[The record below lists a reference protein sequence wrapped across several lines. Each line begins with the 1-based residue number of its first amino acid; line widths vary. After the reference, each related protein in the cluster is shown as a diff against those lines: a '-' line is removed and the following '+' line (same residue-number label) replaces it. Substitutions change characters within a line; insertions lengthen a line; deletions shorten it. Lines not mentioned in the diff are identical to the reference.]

1 MLSIIDGVFYCL
13 SAPPVVTHFVFR
25 FRRTSQGRIMTPLI
39 IAAAQS
45 ISCAGDLAANITR
58 HQRFIQV
65 AAEQGVQ
72 LLVFPELSLTGYE
85 RGLAAGLAIAPDA
98 SVLQPL
104 RDFAR
109 EVGVTT
115 VVGMPIRLP
124 DDSPVLI
131 GALVLGADGS
141 LGIYSKQHL
150 HPGEEVAFA
159 PGTGGSTL
167 TIGAETVALAVCADF
182 SRASHAA
189 AAAQQGADLYAAGV
203 LITEN
208 GYAADTALLQGYAS
222 THSMAVLMANHGG
235 TTGGWESAGRSAIWA
250 SDGSLIAAAPGTGNL
265 MVIARRNADGW
276 KGQIVEVAQ
285 V

>member
-1 MLSIIDGVFYCL
+1 
-13 SAPPVVTHFVFR
+13 
-25 FRRTSQGRIMTPLI
+25 MTTLT

-45 ISCAGDLAANITR
+45 ISIAGDLAANIVWHR
-58 HQRFIQV
+58 RFMQI

-85 RGLAAGLAIAPDA
+85 RGLAAELAITPQAGI
-98 SVLQPL
+98 LQSL

-109 EVGVTT
+109 EIGVTT
-115 VVGMPIRLP
+115 VVGMPIRLS

-141 LGIYSKQHL
+141 LGVYSKQHL

-159 PGTGGSTL
+159 PGAGGSTL
-167 TIGAETVALAVCADF
+167 WVGADTVALAVCADF
-182 SRASHAA
+182 SHASHAA
-189 AAAQQGADLYAAGV
+189 AAAEQGADIYAAGV
-203 LITEN
+203 LITEK
-208 GYAADTALLQGYAS
+208 GYAADTTLLQGYANK
-222 THSMAVLMANHGG
+222 HSMVVLMANHGG

-250 SDGSLIAAAPGTGNL
+250 ADGSLIGIAPGKGNL

-276 KGQIVEVAQ
+276 KAQIVTVSER
-285 V
+285 